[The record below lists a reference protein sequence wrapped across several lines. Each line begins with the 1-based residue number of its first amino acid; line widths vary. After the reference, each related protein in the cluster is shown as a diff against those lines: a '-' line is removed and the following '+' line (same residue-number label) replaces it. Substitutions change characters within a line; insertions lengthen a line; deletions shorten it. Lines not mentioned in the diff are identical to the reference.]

1 MTVLVTGASG
11 GIGYAVTE
19 YLASKGIGVYACDLR
34 EREFSSPTINFFKL
48 DISNPD
54 EVKAVA
60 EERWQARLDK
70 NWAKSDELR
79 AKLNELG
86 YAVKDSKTGYEL
98 TKL

>member
-1 MTVLVTGASG
+1 MPRLIDKRCAIKHLKELLKNSIMPTEWYEGANAQS
-11 GIGYAVTE
+11 IP
-19 YLASKGIGVYACDLR
+19 S
-34 EREFSSPTINFFKL
+34 
-48 DISNPD
+48 